1 MAALHEED
9 LITRIQRRLSDAST
23 ATFATAD
30 IHISLIEALSDV
42 AEFVPNVALATV
54 TTQEGTA
61 FINIGGISSLLYGEN
76 ENSFES
82 VEFPIDQNP
91 QKLRNF
97 SVQGSA
103 MLLDIDFLPA
113 ANEDVRLL
121 IRKPHLASG
130 SASASLTLTPKLEQI
145 IIPYVAGKIA
155 VDFAVDSIGGISIG
169 GQRTSEQFEAWG
181 QRRVER
187 AERDLSRMRK
197 ARMNIEYP
205 RAR

>member
-1 MAALHEED
+1 MAALHEAQLVE
-9 LITRIQRRLSDAST
+9 RIQRRLSDPST

-42 AEFVPNVALATV
+42 AEFVPNTALATV

-61 FINIGGISSLLYGEN
+61 FINIGGLSDLLYGEN

-82 VEFPIDQNP
+82 VEFPVDQNP
-91 QKLRNF
+91 QKLRSF

-103 MLLDIDFLPA
+103 LHMDIDFLPA

-121 IRKPHLASG
+121 VRKPHLASG
-130 SASASLTLTPKLEQI
+130 SAASSLTLTPKLEQI
-145 IIPYVAGKIA
+145 IIPYVAGKVA
-155 VDFAVDSIGGISIG
+155 VDFAIDSIGGISIG
-169 GQRTSEQFEAWG
+169 GQNTPKQFQDKG
-181 QRRVER
+181 QDWIDK
-187 AERDLSRMRK
+187 AEKDLNRMKK

>member
-1 MAALHEED
+1 MPLTEAVV
-9 LITRIQRRLSDAST
+9 ISRIQRRLSDPST

-61 FINIGGISSLLYGEN
+61 FINIGGISNLLYGEN

-82 VEFPIDQNP
+82 VEFPVDQNP

-103 MLLDIDFLPA
+103 LHMDIDFLPA

-121 IRKPHLASG
+121 IRKPHDLVG
-130 SASASLTLTPKLEQI
+130 STSTLTPKLEQI
-145 IIPYVAGKIA
+145 IIPYVAGKVA

-181 QRRVER
+181 QRTVER
-187 AERDLSRMRK
+187 AEKDLVRMRK
-197 ARMNIEYP
+197 ARINIEYP